1 MHRRSEPSFFFMKR
15 TGAAWEEAVGRMKP
29 VLRFS
34 LMKVRRADSSTGDS
48 E

>member
-1 MHRRSEPSFFFMKR
+1 MQRQSEPSFFTKR
-15 TGAAWEEAVGRMKP
+15 TGAAWEEVVGRMKP

-34 LMKVRRADSSTGDS
+34 LIKVQRAESSTRDS